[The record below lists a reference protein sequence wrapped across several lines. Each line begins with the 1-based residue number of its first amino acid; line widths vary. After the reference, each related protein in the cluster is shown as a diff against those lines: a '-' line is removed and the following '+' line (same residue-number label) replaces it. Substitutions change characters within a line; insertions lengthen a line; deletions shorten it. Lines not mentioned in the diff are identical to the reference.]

1 MEQNPSPHPKETIG
15 IGRLARYLERHWDFR
30 DHLARSHDS
39 RQDPEIPT
47 AAVFLSIFAMHAL
60 RLGSFNELEAQL
72 RMPGRWEPWVGPRA
86 PSADAL
92 GYSLDRFD
100 LKGLR
105 DMLAEVGRGIK
116 RKKVFRRL
124 YPDSYWVG
132 AIDGVETV
140 KSRKRHCADCCARDI
155 QVGGETVTEYY
166 HRDVVLQMVG
176 VVPALILDAEPVLKG
191 ETETAAALKLLRRV
205 KAAMPRFIDVLTF
218 DAFYLQAPFVREVL
232 GMGYGVVIV
241 LKQEERDLYKDA
253 EGLFQMTMPEE
264 QAIRVQGLDG
274 TVKVWDI
281 HDVTSW
287 SQLGRP
293 VRVVRELKKH
303 PKRERIAGKWVV
315 REVVQDWRS
324 VVVFPDAQQPPADT
338 VRLWPHARWDEECR
352 GFGELTKYW
361 HLNHSYRHHPIA
373 RLACLL
379 ILFLAFILT
388 TIFFTR
394 NLKPAARE
402 GKSRLHLSRLLN
414 DDLVR
419 GGFQSFWAQ
428 PP

>member
-1 MEQNPSPHPKETIG
+1 MLA
-15 IGRLARYLERHWDFR
+15 RLARYLERRWDFC
-30 DHLARSHDS
+30 DHLAGLRDA
-39 RQDPEIPT
+39 RQFPQVPT
-47 AAVFLSIFAMHAL
+47 SSVFLSVFAMHAL

-72 RMPGRWEPWVGPRA
+72 RIPCRWEPWVGTRK
-86 PSADAL
+86 PSADSL
-92 GYSLDRFD
+92 GYCLERFD
-100 LKGLR
+100 LQGLR
-105 DMLAEVGRGIK
+105 DLLAQVGRNIK

-140 KSRKRHCADCCARDI
+140 KSRKRHCADCRTREIKVA
-155 QVGGETVTEYY
+155 GETVIEYF
-166 HRDVVLQMVG
+166 HHDVVLQVVG

-191 ETETAAALKLLRRV
+191 ETETAAALRLLKRV
-205 KAAMPRFIDVLTF
+205 KAALPRFIDVLTF

-232 GMGYGVVIV
+232 DMGYGVVIV

-264 QAIRVQGLDG
+264 QAIQVQGLDG
-274 TVKVWDI
+274 TVKVWD
-281 HDVTSW
+281 VSGLSSW

-293 VRVVRELKKH
+293 VRVVRELKRR
-303 PKRERIAGKWVV
+303 PKRERIAGEWLE
-315 REVVQDWRS
+315 REVEEDWRS
-324 VVVFPDAQQPPADT
+324 VVIFPNAQQPPADT
-338 VRLWPHARWDEECR
+338 VRQWAHARWDEECR
-352 GFGELTKYW
+352 GFGELTKHW
-361 HLNHSYRHHPIA
+361 HLNHSYRHHPTA

-379 ILFLAFILT
+379 ILFLAFVLT

-402 GKSRLHLSRLLN
+402 GKSRLHLARLLS

-419 GGFQSFWAQ
+419 GGAASFWARA
-428 PP
+428 P